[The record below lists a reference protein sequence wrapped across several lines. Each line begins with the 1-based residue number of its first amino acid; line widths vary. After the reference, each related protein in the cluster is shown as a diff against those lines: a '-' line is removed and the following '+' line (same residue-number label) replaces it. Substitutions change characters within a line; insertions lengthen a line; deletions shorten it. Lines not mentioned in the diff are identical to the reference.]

1 MSHWIAVL
9 VGLFLLA
16 AVLSAFFAASET
28 ALVALSRIDLQRL
41 RERGHRSA
49 GTIEALKKSP
59 TRLLSTALIG
69 QNLCTAGAS
78 AVATVIAE
86 NALGEKVG
94 IPVAVV
100 ATTLFLFTFG
110 EMAPKSLAA
119 ASPSRVAVAVAR
131 PFRFFSR
138 VMGPFAAIAIFLVT
152 KSLAFFGI
160 RETNPAMTEEEMK
173 AVINIGHAEGVIAS
187 EEREQMV
194 RVMEFGERTVSEVMV
209 PRPRITAIEENTR
222 FPEVRQLFSA
232 NKLSRVPVYRGTL
245 DNVIGVLNAKDLF
258 DVTDEQEASF
268 TPGRYMTPPF
278 LVPEFKKLDQLFR
291 EMRRRRQHMAIALD
305 EYGGTAGLITIEDA
319 IEALLGAI
327 QDEYDEETPGFVK
340 IGDRTYLL
348 DGAFRLS
355 EVESR
360 FGLRYPGIDAETVAG
375 LLLHRF
381 GRIPK
386 NGDRWR
392 GRQAEY
398 VVIDATPSAITK
410 VKMILPRKA
419 EVGKQHA

>member
-1 MSHWIAVL
+1 
-9 VGLFLLA
+9 
-16 AVLSAFFAASET
+16 
-28 ALVALSRIDLQRL
+28 
-41 RERGHRSA
+41 
-49 GTIEALKKSP
+49 
-59 TRLLSTALIG
+59 
-69 QNLCTAGAS
+69 
-78 AVATVIAE
+78 
-86 NALGEKVG
+86 
-94 IPVAVV
+94 
-100 ATTLFLFTFG
+100 
-110 EMAPKSLAA
+110 
-119 ASPSRVAVAVAR
+119 
-131 PFRFFSR
+131 
-138 VMGPFAAIAIFLVT
+138 
-152 KSLAFFGI
+152 
-160 RETNPAMTEEEMK
+160 
-173 AVINIGHAEGVIAS
+173 
-187 EEREQMV
+187 
-194 RVMEFGERTVSEVMV
+194 
-209 PRPRITAIEENTR
+209 
-222 FPEVRQLFSA
+222 
-232 NKLSRVPVYRGTL
+232 
-245 DNVIGVLNAKDLF
+245 
-258 DVTDEQEASF
+258 
-268 TPGRYMTPPF
+268 MTPPF

-360 FGLRYPGIDAETVAG
+360 FGLQYPGIDAETVAG